1 MRRAPRPRQHRAHRA
16 RLRRC
21 LALLVGLVAVL
32 LSGLVLAQEPGEE
45 QATGA
50 AAGAIP
56 KLSPPPELGD
66 LAGKRIVRIEVV
78 TAGGRWVQKV
88 RLERVRVGDPLT
100 IELARRAM
108 RELTD
113 TGRYATARAEALPEG
128 DGVLLR
134 LVVLPRRI
142 IESVK
147 LLGGVLDEEDTLRAA
162 DVHAGGELTAPDLL
176 EIAKRIRAYYARHG
190 FPTSRAD
197 LDVIDTDDPMQVV
210 LLITVHPGP
219 ARPLVGV
226 SFALSPQ
233 GAPGIGDVL
242 SSYAVHA
249 GDRMDQERLDAA
261 DRELEKELQSR
272 RWFRAAVEHR
282 ILQTKTGQSW
292 LQVIVRAGPLM
303 NLRFEGNRHFDA
315 SELEEALDLDKSEDR
330 SPATLAQRVKDYY
343 VKRSF
348 LDVEVE
354 PHERGE
360 PGAAVHD
367 LVFVVREHL
376 PVLVER
382 REYPC
387 LTGKRKP
394 TDVGS
399 EIDSFLSEELPGADI
414 LGSVNPRV
422 VDQVFGPRG
431 TTGSRVVPFQ
441 LNPWK
446 TYVPE
451 VYDRAIK
458 HLSDLYRS
466 EGYLSAM
473 VGPAQLLRRRCSLR
487 SPPGRCIPVGP
498 RIRPKTTCQYDE
510 NGLPLPEPPPDPALA
525 CVPNPAKGIS
535 CEPNVVLHIPIKLGP
550 QTRLYDIAFEGNK
563 ALYEK
568 QLEDVAD
575 LELGA
580 PVSQGELEKAR
591 RRILDA
597 YAEQGYAFAQVE
609 TALDFSP
616 DRTRA
621 RVRFIISER
630 EQVRVKGIII
640 RGAQRTS
647 ESLIRRR
654 VALEVGQPYRRS
666 DVRKTE
672 ERLATLGVFSSVTVG
687 FEDPYVPAKEKNVI
701 ITVQE
706 RLPQYLDVRPGVSTG
721 EGLRITFEYGHR
733 NLGGE
738 AIQLTLRVQLGYLP
752 NALILEN
759 DVRQKYDELDVG
771 QRLERQNT
779 ATVQFPEIGLGPL
792 FPFSVEGVDVRD
804 NSRDYGLTKD
814 AGILTLIFRPSRQ
827 FSAQIGGSLE
837 LNTAEIFGNKQKDA
851 LKKYVQNNQNLRNA
865 FRVPQGTSL
874 AIAQRIGFTWDRRDN
889 PFDATHGTLLSASV
903 EHVRANPV
911 GDTAASAGGSTDVFA
926 ATTSD
931 FLRFQNQLAGY
942 IRLSKKGLALAA
954 SFRWGYNYQLL
965 TPCRDPNATIALG
978 KCSQTYPDRLFFL
991 GGVDSI
997 RGFLQDS
1004 LVPEDVAQEL
1014 LHPQN
1019 PATPLTLDEVVIR
1032 GGDFFVNPRMELRI
1046 PITKTV
1052 QTALFLDT
1060 GNLWTDPKKV
1070 MENLRL
1076 RYAVGTGLRIAT
1088 PIGPLAFDYGFNIE
1102 RVLDQ
1107 IDPNRKNQRYWE
1119 DLGAFHF
1126 SIGLF

>member
-1 MRRAPRPRQHRAHRA
+1 MRCAS
-16 RLRRC
+16 RRC
-21 LALLVGLVAVL
+21 LGLLVGLVAML
-32 LSGLVLAQEPGEE
+32 LLTGRAVAQQPGEE

-56 KLSPPPELGD
+56 KLSPPPKLGD
-66 LAGKRIVRIEVV
+66 LAGKPIVRLEVV
-78 TAGGRWVQKV
+78 TAGGRWARKV
-88 RLERVRVGDPLT
+88 KLERVRIGEPLS
-100 IELARRAM
+100 IEAARRAM

-134 LVVLPRRI
+134 ITVLPRRI

-147 LLGGVLDEEDTLRAA
+147 LLGGVLDEQDTLRAA
-162 DVHAGGELTAPDLL
+162 EVQVGGELTAPELPQ
-176 EIAKRIRAYYARHG
+176 IAQRIVAYYARHG
-190 FPTSRAD
+190 FPAAKAD
-197 LDVIDTDDPMQVV
+197 IDVIDTDDPMQVV
-210 LLITVHPGP
+210 LLITLHPGAP
-219 ARPLVGV
+219 RRLVGR

-233 GAPGIGDVL
+233 GAPGIEDVL
-242 SSYAVHA
+242 STYGVGA
-249 GDRMDQERLDAA
+249 GDRVDDERLDKA
-261 DRELEKELQSR
+261 DRALEKELRAR
-272 RWFRAAVEHR
+272 RWFRATVEHR
-282 ILQTKTGQSW
+282 MLTTKDGGSW
-292 LQVIVRAGPLM
+292 LQVVVRAGPLM
-303 NLRFEGNRHFDA
+303 HLMFEGNRHFDA
-315 SELEEALDLDKSEDR
+315 SELEGALELEKSEDR
-330 SPATLAQRVKDYY
+330 SPTTLAERIKDYY

-354 PHERGE
+354 PHERGK
-360 PGAAVHD
+360 PGAPIHD

-376 PVLVER
+376 PVHVVR

-387 LTGKRKP
+387 LTGSRSPKQ
-394 TDVGS
+394 VGS
-399 EIDSFLSEELPGADI
+399 EIDSFLSEELPGAGI
-414 LGSVNPRV
+414 LGSVDPRV
-422 VDQVFGPRG
+422 VDRVFGPDHP
-431 TTGSRVVPFQ
+431 TGARVVPFQ

-458 HLSDLYRS
+458 HLQDLFRS

-473 VGPAQLLRRRCSLR
+473 VGPPQLLRRRCSLR
-487 SPPGRCIPVGP
+487 SPPGRCIPVGS
-498 RIRPKTTCQYDE
+498 RIRPRTTCQYDE
-510 NGLPLPEPPPDPALA
+510 NGLPLPEPPPNPALV
-525 CVPNPAKGIS
+525 CVPNPAKGVS

-550 QTRLYDIAFEGNK
+550 RTRLYDIAFEGNK

-568 QLEDVAD
+568 QLEEVAG
-575 LELGA
+575 LSLGD

-591 RRILDA
+591 RRVLDA

-647 ESLIRRR
+647 ESLIRGR

-672 ERLATLGVFSSVTVG
+672 ERLATLGVFSSVNVG
-687 FEDPYVPAKEKNVI
+687 FEDPYVPAREKNVI

-706 RLPQYLDVRPGVSTG
+706 RLPQYLDIRPGFSTG
-721 EGLRITFEYGHR
+721 EGLRVTFEYGHR
-733 NLGGE
+733 NLAGE

-752 NALILEN
+752 NAFILEN
-759 DVRQKYDELDVG
+759 DVRKKFDELDVG

-792 FPFSVEGVDVRD
+792 FPLSVEGVDVRD

-827 FSAQIGGSLE
+827 FSAQVGGSLE
-837 LNTAEIFGNKQKDA
+837 YNTAEIFGNEQKDA
-851 LKKYVQNNQNLRNA
+851 LQTYVQNNQNLRNA
-865 FRVPQGTSL
+865 FRVPQGTTL

-889 PFDATHGTLLSASV
+889 PFDATRGTLLSGSV

-911 GDTAASAGGSTDVFA
+911 GKTAETAGGSTDVFA

-931 FLRFQNQLAGY
+931 FLRFQNQIAGY
-942 IRLSKKGLALAA
+942 VRLSKKGLALAA
-954 SFRWGYNYQLL
+954 SFRWGYNHQLL
-965 TPCRDPNATIALG
+965 TPCSDPNATIALG

-1014 LHPQN
+1014 LHPSN
-1019 PATPLTLDEVVIR
+1019 PAAPLTLNEVVIR
-1032 GGDFFVNPRMELRI
+1032 GGDFYVNPRLELRI

-1060 GNLWTDPKKV
+1060 GNLWKDPNKV
-1070 MENLRL
+1070 LENLRL

-1088 PIGPLAFDYGFNIE
+1088 PIGPLAFDYGFNVD

-1107 IDPNRKNQRYWE
+1107 IFPNRKNQRSWE
-1119 DLGAFHF
+1119 DIGAFHF

>member
-1 MRRAPRPRQHRAHRA
+1 MCCAP
-16 RLRRC
+16 RRC
-21 LALLVGLVAVL
+21 LALVVGLVAVL
-32 LSGLVLAQEPGEE
+32 LLPAAALAQQPGEE
-45 QATGA
+45 QVKGA

-56 KLSPPPELGD
+56 KLSPPPELGA
-66 LAGKRIVRIEVV
+66 LAGKRIVRIEVA
-78 TAGGRWVQKV
+78 TAGGRWVRKV
-88 RLERVRVGDPLT
+88 QLERVRVGEPLT
-100 IELARRAM
+100 IEVARRAM

-134 LVVLPRRI
+134 VVVLPRRI

-147 LLGGVLDEEDTLRAA
+147 LLGGVLDEDETLRAA
-162 DVHAGGELTAPDLL
+162 EVHDGGELTAPELP
-176 EIAKRIRAYYARHG
+176 EISQRIQAYYAHHG
-190 FPTSRAD
+190 FPTAKAD
-197 LDVIDTDDPMQVV
+197 IDVIDTDDPMQVV
-210 LLITVHPGP
+210 LLITLHPGP
-219 ARPLVGV
+219 PARLAGV

-233 GAPGIGDVL
+233 GAPGIDAVL
-242 SSYAVHA
+242 SSYSVHA
-249 GDRMDQERLDAA
+249 GDRIDDERLDAA
-261 DRELEKELQSR
+261 DRALEKELRTR
-272 RWFRAAVEHR
+272 RWFRGTVEHR
-282 ILQTKTGQSW
+282 MLVTKTGGSW
-292 LQVIVRAGPLM
+292 LQVVVRAGPLM
-303 NLRFEGNRHFDA
+303 QLRFEGNRHFDA
-315 SELEEALDLDKSEDR
+315 SDLEAALELDKTEDR
-330 SPATLAQRVKDYY
+330 SPATLAQRIKDYY

-354 PHERGE
+354 AHERGQ
-360 PGAAVHD
+360 PGAAIHD

-376 PVLVER
+376 PVLVAR

-387 LTGKRKP
+387 LTGERSP
-394 TDVGS
+394 RDVGS

-422 VDQVFGPRG
+422 VDEVFGPHHP
-431 TTGSRVVPFQ
+431 TGARVVPFQ
-441 LNPWK
+441 LQPYK

-458 HLSDLYRS
+458 HLQDLYRS

-473 VGPAQLLRRRCSLR
+473 VGPPQLLRRRCSLS

-525 CVPNPAKGIS
+525 CVPNPEKGIS

-550 QTRLYDIAFEGNK
+550 RTRLYDIAFEGNR

-568 QLEDVAD
+568 ELEDVAD
-575 LELGA
+575 LDLGD

-591 RRILDA
+591 RRVLDA
-597 YAEQGYAFAQVE
+597 YAEQGYAFAEVE

-647 ESLIRRR
+647 ESLIRGR

-672 ERLATLGVFSSVTVG
+672 ERLATLGVFSSVNVG

-721 EGLRITFEYGHR
+721 EGMRITFEYGHR

-752 NALILEN
+752 NAFILEK
-759 DVRQKYDELDVG
+759 DVRRKYEELDVG
-771 QRLERQNT
+771 QRLERRDT

-792 FPFSVEGVDVRD
+792 FPLSVEGVDVRD

-814 AGILTLIFRPSRQ
+814 AGILTLSYRPNRK

-837 LNTAEIFGNKQKDA
+837 LNTAEIFGNEQKDA
-851 LKKYVQNNQNLRNA
+851 LRTYVQNNQNLRNA
-865 FRVPQGTSL
+865 FRVPQGTTL
-874 AIAQRIGFTWDRRDN
+874 AVAQRIGLTWDRRDN
-889 PFDATHGTLLSASV
+889 PFDATRGTLLSASV

-911 GDTAASAGGSTDVFA
+911 GKTAENAGGSSDVFT

-931 FLRFQNQLAGY
+931 FLRFTNRFAGY
-942 IRLSKKGLALAA
+942 VRLSKKGLAIAA
-954 SFRWGYNYQLL
+954 SFRWGYNHQLL

-1019 PATPLTLDEVVIR
+1019 PAAPLTLNEVVIR
-1032 GGDFFVNPRMELRI
+1032 GGDFFVNPRLELRI
-1046 PITKTV
+1046 PITGNV

-1060 GNLWTDPKKV
+1060 GNLWNDPKKV
-1070 MENLRL
+1070 LEYLRL
-1076 RYAVGTGLRIAT
+1076 RYAVGTGLRIGT
-1088 PIGPLAFDYGFNIE
+1088 PIGPLAFDYGFNID

-1107 IDPNRKNQRYWE
+1107 IDPARKNQRYWE